1 MAFYKKNWAVTRL
14 KKYFDHRGFL
24 LRFGLSAVL
33 LLFGFVASAHQSNFV
48 KTSDLTVEGE
58 KTVKFAL
65 DWLFTGA
72 HAPFVMAADGG
83 YFKKVGLNVV
93 LENSVGAADAVEKV
107 ASGKVDFGLADLP
120 ALIAHNAK
128 NPQNPLTAFYL
139 VNERSPLSVMSLS
152 ERNIRTPKDLEGKRI
167 GAPVS
172 DAGRAMFALF
182 AAAAGINASLIQ
194 WVDVEAQFRESRL
207 MMGEIDAITGYFT
220 AAHFLELQGVPAENI
235 QIIKFSD
242 VGVNLYSLALF
253 ARADYL
259 ASKPALVQAFTRA
272 INNALKDTISKP
284 EKALAFMPARIGNR
298 FKTSIELKRL
308 HLTLDQ
314 LVVTPFVRQY
324 GLSVVDRQRLARNA
338 ADITSALKLPT
349 LAPLA
354 VSALYSENF
363 LPSLAERQVPQTTP

>member
-1 MAFYKKNWAVTRL
+1 M
-14 KKYFDHRGFL
+14 
-24 LRFGLSAVL
+24 RFGFCTFL
-33 LLFGFVASAHQSNFV
+33 LLFGFVAIAQESNFV
-48 KTSDLTVEGE
+48 KSSDLKGE
-58 KTVKFAL
+58 AETTVKFAL

-93 LENSVGAADAVEKV
+93 LENSAGAADVVEKV

-128 NPQNPLTAFYL
+128 NPQTPLTAFYL

-167 GAPVS
+167 GAPVG

-182 AAAAGINASLIQ
+182 AAAAGINTSLIQ

-207 MMGEIDAITGYFT
+207 MMGEVDAITGFFT

-253 ARADYL
+253 ARTDYL
-259 ASKPALVQAFTRA
+259 ASKPVQAEALTSA
-272 INNALKDTISKP
+272 INHALKDTISKP

-298 FKTSIELKRL
+298 FKASIESKRL
-308 HLTLDQ
+308 QLTLNQ

-338 ADITSALKLPT
+338 ADITAALKLPT
-349 LAPLA
+349 LSPLA

-363 LPSLAERQVPQTTP
+363 LPSLAERQIPHTTP